1 MGTGSQHPPTTRGR
15 TLREKAGEMRE
26 RERRPGGVVRG
37 RRRDE
42 KGRGRGGK
50 GGRLVRARIEL
61 YTPPSSITSSPAPR
75 PGPACRSLC
84 PRVPA
89 RGSNFRGGGCV
100 GVRGAPSGPQTLG
113 PRARGQREDTGLDL
127 CHLSRSRLCCL
138 HRRLREQFRL
148 HRARARCTR
157 TASGAQMRRKWSSA
171 KTERGTAPRASGQ
184 LMSLARRGRMSRL
197 LCPSRPARRNISLL
211 GRCHARG
218 ETGSPFV
225 RIPARAVSGGG
236 CLSPHD
242 ISVQLAV

>member
-89 RGSNFRGGGCV
+89 RGSNFWRRRVRRSARFPV
-100 GVRGAPSGPQTLG
+100 GATNVGP
-113 PRARGQREDTGLDL
+113 PRAR
-127 CHLSRSRLCCL
+127 
-138 HRRLREQFRL
+138 
-148 HRARARCTR
+148 
-157 TASGAQMRRKWSSA
+157 
-171 KTERGTAPRASGQ
+171 TERGHGPRPVPPLSIAFVLPPPPPPRAVPPPPRSGSLYTHGERRPNETEVVVCQDRERDSPASVWAAHVACPPWPDEPPALPVAPRPPQ
-184 LMSLARRGRMSRL
+184 YQ
-197 LCPSRPARRNISLL
+197 PARSLPRA
-211 GRCHARG
+211 GRDRV
-218 ETGSPFV
+218 P
-225 RIPARAVSGGG
+225 I
-236 CLSPHD
+236 
-242 ISVQLAV
+242 